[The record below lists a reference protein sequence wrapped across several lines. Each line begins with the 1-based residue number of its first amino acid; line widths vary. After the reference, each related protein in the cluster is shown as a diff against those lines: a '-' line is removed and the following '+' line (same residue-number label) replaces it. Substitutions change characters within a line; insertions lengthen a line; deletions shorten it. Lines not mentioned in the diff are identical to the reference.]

1 MAGAME
7 DSILSSKLA
16 NNKTMILV
24 TILEPRLPPRLT
36 SLPIHPVVY
45 LFRTP
50 IMELTKFLGF
60 LAMVLPI
67 AYGAPTS
74 AATSL
79 HPKILAAMKRDF
91 GLDAE
96 AATKRVAFEHRSA
109 DVVESLKGS
118 AGFAGAWISEDGTTL
133 KVGVTD
139 EALVADVTSAGA
151 TPVILANPLS
161 KLEEAKAALDAIDIE
176 APARRDEASASSGI
190 ASYFVD
196 VAANKLVIESLAGS
210 TATAESLAKEVGL
223 AAGEFEVRT
232 VASMPSTFATVLGG
246 DAYLINRAAR
256 CSIGFS
262 VTTGFVSAGHCG
274 SAGDTATTSAGASL
288 GTFSG
293 SVFPGSADMSYIRT
307 VSGTTLRGYIDGYGR
322 GDLPVSG
329 STASAVG
336 ASICRSGSTTGVF
349 CGTVGALGATVNYSE
364 GRVTGLTR
372 TSVCAEPGDSGGSFY
387 SGAQAQGVTSGGS
400 GDCTSGGTTY
410 FQPVNEI
417 LSTYGLTL
425 VRA

>member
-1 MAGAME
+1 
-7 DSILSSKLA
+7 
-16 NNKTMILV
+16 
-24 TILEPRLPPRLT
+24 
-36 SLPIHPVVY
+36 
-45 LFRTP
+45 
-50 IMELTKFLGF
+50 MELSRFLSL
-60 LAMVLPI
+60 LAVVLPL
-67 AYGAPTS
+67 AYGAPTQ

-79 HPKILAAMKRDF
+79 HPKILAAMKRDL

-96 AATKRVAFEHRSA
+96 EATARVAFEHQATDVINQLRS
-109 DVVESLKGS
+109 S
-118 AGFAGAWISEDGTTL
+118 AGDSFAGAWISEDGTTL
-133 KVGVTD
+133 NVGVTD
-139 EALVADVTSAGA
+139 QALAAEVTAAGA
-151 TPVILANPLS
+151 TPAILANSFS
-161 KLEEAKAALDAIDIE
+161 KLEQAKLALDNLDIDQPE
-176 APARRDEASASSGI
+176 ARDTSSADSGI
-190 ASYFVD
+190 ASYYVD
-196 VAANKLVIESLAGS
+196 VAANKLILEALAGS
-210 TATAESLAKEVGL
+210 TAHAEALAAQVGL
-223 AAGEFEVRT
+223 TASEFEVRT
-232 VASMPSTFATVLGG
+232 VETMPTTFATVLGG
-246 DAYLINRAAR
+246 DAYLINRASR

-274 SAGDTATTSAGASL
+274 SVGSSATTSSGASL

-322 GDLPVSG
+322 GNLPVSG
-329 STASAVG
+329 STAAAVG
-336 ASICRSGSTTGVF
+336 ASICRSGSTTGVY
-349 CGTVGALGATVNYSE
+349 CGTVGALGATVSYSQ

-400 GDCTSGGTTY
+400 GNCASGGTTY